1 MFETPE
7 KVQYDSL
14 MAKLTA
20 FQRGEDESPPDEK
33 WLNSAKKL
41 AQTISNRG
49 LAFLAICLFTILGV
63 MAFAEHIPYN
73 LYVLVPSGIVWVTCL
88 IKFGVTSEELFKPLA
103 IGLCKLSRS
112 SNCKKALAL
121 IEKFEACR
129 TYQEKVLAQGREFV
143 EFDYQLLKAIAQRQ
157 PGYTPEMDVTVA
169 CRELHGIKGAST

>member
-14 MAKLTA
+14 MAKH
-20 FQRGEDESPPDEK
+20 FSYKPGEIVNPPDEE

-49 LAFLAICLFTILGV
+49 LAFRAICLFTILGV
-63 MAFAEHIPYN
+63 MAFAEHIPLD
-73 LYVLVPSGIVWVTCL
+73 LYVLVPSGIVWVACL

-103 IGLCKLSRS
+103 SGLCKLSRS

-121 IEKFEACR
+121 IEKFDACR

-169 CRELHGIKGAST
+169 CRKLHNIKGASE